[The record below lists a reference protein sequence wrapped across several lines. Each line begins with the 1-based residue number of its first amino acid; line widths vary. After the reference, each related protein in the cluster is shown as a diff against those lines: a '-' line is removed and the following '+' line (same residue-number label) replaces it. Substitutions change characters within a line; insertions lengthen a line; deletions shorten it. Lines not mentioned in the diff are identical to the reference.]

1 MTALTFRWPWR
12 RRTEIARAVD
22 EELEFHLAARVAELV
37 QAEHSPA
44 DARRLAVTEFG
55 DLDGTRTYCVATD
68 WEGERAMRRT
78 ERLAEL
84 RQDLTDTAR
93 TLRKQ
98 PGFVLTVVG
107 TLGLSAERTA
117 SRETKRHRVASVA
130 VAVAG

>member
-1 MTALTFRWPWR
+1 
-12 RRTEIARAVD
+12 
-22 EELEFHLAARVAELV
+22 
-37 QAEHSPA
+37 
-44 DARRLAVTEFG
+44 
-55 DLDGTRTYCVATD
+55 
-68 WEGERAMRRT
+68 MRRT